1 MIYTDNTKK
10 AINLMYK
17 YHNGQFDKS
26 GLPYVFH
33 PFTVAFNMKDEETC
47 IVALLHDIVEDTP
60 CTFEELET
68 MFSEEIADAIK
79 LMTHSAEED
88 YFSYIERLSNNRIA
102 SMVKISDLR
111 HNSDESRLNNI
122 TEKDIKRIEKYKKAL
137 GILLSKWSDYDK
149 K

>member
-17 YHNGQFDKS
+17 YHNGQLDKS

-60 CTFEELET
+60 CTFEELES
-68 MFSEEIADAIK
+68 MFSNEIVNAIK
-79 LMTHSAEED
+79 LMTHNPKED
-88 YFSYIERLSNNRIA
+88 YFTYIDRISTNRIA
-102 SMVKISDLR
+102 SLVKISDLK
-111 HNSDESRLNNI
+111 HNSDESRLNNV

-137 GILLSKWSDYDK
+137 EILLNKWSD
-149 K
+149 

>member
-47 IVALLHDIVEDTP
+47 IVALLHDIVEDTA

-68 MFSEEIADAIK
+68 LFSNEIVNAIK
-79 LMTHSAEED
+79 LMTHDPNED
-88 YFSYIERLSNNRIA
+88 YFSYIEKISTNRIA
-102 SMVKISDLR
+102 SLVKISDLK
-111 HNSDESRLNNI
+111 HNSDKSRLNNI
-122 TEKDIKRIEKYKKAL
+122 TKKDINRIEKYRKAIE
-137 GILLSKWSDYDK
+137 ILSNKWS
-149 K
+149 

>member
-47 IVALLHDIVEDTP
+47 IVALLHDIVEDTS

-68 MFSEEIADAIK
+68 MFSEEIVDAIK
-79 LMTHSAEED
+79 LMTHNPEED
-88 YFSYIERLSNNRIA
+88 YFSYIERISMNRIA
-102 SMVKISDLR
+102 SLVKISDLK

-122 TEKDIKRIEKYKKAL
+122 TEKDINRIKKYRKAL
-137 GILLSKWSDYDK
+137 EILLNKWS
-149 K
+149 

>member
-33 PFTVAFNMKDEETC
+33 PFTVAFNMKDEVTC
-47 IVALLHDIVEDTP
+47 IVALLHDIVEDTA

-68 MFSEEIADAIK
+68 LFSDEIVNAIK
-79 LMTHSAEED
+79 LMTHDPNED
-88 YFSYIERLSNNRIA
+88 YFSYIEKISTNRIA
-102 SMVKISDLR
+102 SLVKISDLK
-111 HNSDESRLNNI
+111 HNSDKSRLNNI
-122 TEKDIKRIEKYKKAL
+122 TKKDINRIEKYRKAL
-137 GILLSKWSDYDK
+137 EILSNKWS
-149 K
+149 

>member
-47 IVALLHDIVEDTP
+47 IVALLHDIVEDTA

-68 MFSEEIADAIK
+68 LFSDEIVNAIK
-79 LMTHSAEED
+79 LMTHDPNED
-88 YFSYIERLSNNRIA
+88 YFSYIEKISTNRIA
-102 SMVKISDLR
+102 SLVKISDLK
-111 HNSDESRLNNI
+111 HNSDKSRLNNI
-122 TEKDIKRIEKYKKAL
+122 TKKDINRIEKYRKAL
-137 GILLSKWSDYDK
+137 EILSNKWS
-149 K
+149 

>member
-47 IVALLHDIVEDTP
+47 IVALLHDIVEDTA

-68 MFSEEIADAIK
+68 LFSDEIVNAIK
-79 LMTHSAEED
+79 LMTHNPNED
-88 YFSYIERLSNNRIA
+88 YFSYIEKISTNRIA
-102 SMVKISDLR
+102 SLVKISDLK
-111 HNSDESRLNNI
+111 HNGDKSRLNNI
-122 TEKDIKRIEKYKKAL
+122 TKKDINRIKKYRKAL
-137 GILLSKWSDYDK
+137 EILSNKWS
-149 K
+149 

>member
-47 IVALLHDIVEDTP
+47 IVALLHDIVEDTA

-68 MFSEEIADAIK
+68 LFSNEIVNAIK
-79 LMTHSAEED
+79 LMTHDPNED
-88 YFSYIERLSNNRIA
+88 YFSYIEKISTNRIA
-102 SMVKISDLR
+102 SLVKISDLK
-111 HNSDESRLNNI
+111 HNSDKSRLNNI
-122 TEKDIKRIEKYKKAL
+122 TKKDINRIEKYRKAL
-137 GILLSKWSDYDK
+137 EILSNKWS
-149 K
+149 

>member
-47 IVALLHDIVEDTP
+47 IVALLHDIVEDTA

-68 MFSEEIADAIK
+68 LFSDEIVNAIK
-79 LMTHSAEED
+79 LMTHNPNED
-88 YFSYIERLSNNRIA
+88 YFSYIEKISTNRIA
-102 SMVKISDLR
+102 SLVKISDLK
-111 HNSDESRLNNI
+111 HNSDKSRLNNI
-122 TEKDIKRIEKYKKAL
+122 TKKDINRIEKYRKAIE
-137 GILLSKWSDYDK
+137 ILSNKWS
-149 K
+149 